1 MTTKVKRVFG
11 MVALAGLM
19 ILPLAAQA
27 STSSQY
33 PQRIDRRE
41 ARQQQRIRRNYRSGN
56 LTQAEARRLA
66 HRERATQRF
75 EARARSDG
83 RISSWERRRLNQHLR
98 RNSRAIRRQSH
109 DYQRR
114 Y

>member
-1 MTTKVKRVFG
+1 MTTKVNRVFG

-27 STSSQY
+27 STPAQY

-56 LTQAEARRLA
+56 LTPAEARRLA
-66 HRERATQRF
+66 YRQRAAQRF

-83 RISSWERRRLNQHLR
+83 RISSWERRRLNHQLR
-98 RNSRAIRRQSH
+98 RNSRAIRRQSR
-109 DYQRR
+109 DGQRR